1 MKRIAFLAALA
12 LVIGSAAFV
21 MAGGEKKERA
31 MRSLWGMDDSLLS
44 MLALTTEQLEK
55 VRIMDASYRKDIAP
69 LRSQFFEKK
78 TELRLLWREVKLD
91 PIKIKALERE
101 IHELIGRLRE
111 KSTDYRLAFRDILT
125 LEQAAKF
132 VALVG
137 ATDHRERHGRH

>member
-1 MKRIAFLAALA
+1 MKRIGFLAVLV

-21 MAGGEKKERA
+21 MAEAGKKEGSMKR
-31 MRSLWGMDDSLLS
+31 LWGMDDSLLS
-44 MLALTTEQLEK
+44 TLSFTTEQLEK
-55 VRIMDASYRKDIAP
+55 VRILDASYQKDIAP

-101 IHELIGRLRE
+101 IHELMGRLRE
-111 KSTDYRLAFRDILT
+111 KSTDYRLTFRDILT
-125 LEQAAKF
+125 PEQAAKF

-137 ATDHRERHGRH
+137 AMDHRERHGRH